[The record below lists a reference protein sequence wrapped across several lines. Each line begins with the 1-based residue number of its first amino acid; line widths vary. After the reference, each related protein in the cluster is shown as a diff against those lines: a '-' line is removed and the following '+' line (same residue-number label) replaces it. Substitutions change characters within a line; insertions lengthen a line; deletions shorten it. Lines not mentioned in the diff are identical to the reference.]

1 MVKEIMSQIPDTLD
15 LAARA
20 RAALNYFIQNPD
32 PEAGFQPYFIA
43 NLEADPP
50 YLEHSE
56 WDFGDVSSRF
66 VEVIAY
72 IRIMSGDYSGQE
84 AEAGLKEFM
93 LSFLDP
99 SDGLLYRPQSPYGPY
114 QLASSGGRA
123 GAYIWDQG
131 RALYALLTCYLTEGE
146 EKVLKKVERM
156 IDGLDKIAVRKG
168 DTCYFPTEAYL
179 GNGRWLD
186 HPLMWVPDGQPIDP
200 LVRYFQLTGDGK
212 ALDLARK
219 LARSVLTRKPLT
231 FGPDGE
237 MLRDAHN
244 THFHSRTASLMGLLR
259 LGIVTGDEALI
270 DFVEKAYKWA
280 RAQGS
285 SFGWM
290 LEQLRTPKWSET
302 CSITDMINSAV
313 LLAEIGKSEYW
324 EDVER
329 FTRNCLVESQ
339 ILSQEMLPRPWRK
352 VPEEVPGSRSYERV
366 VERVMGGF
374 VGSVFPNDRYFE
386 ADWHDGFGVSGCCSP
401 SGTKG
406 LYLAWSHIVTH
417 KPDGVWVNLLLNAN
431 TPWVE
436 VLSALPYEGRLGVL
450 VKNASKVH
458 VRIPSWVKRETVEVK
473 RNGEPQDIVC
483 KGTYV
488 VQENLR
494 KGDRVEVS
502 YPVRNLE
509 VAEKVAGEE
518 YLLHWRGYTLVGI
531 EPPGKR
537 MPLFQR
543 EEMNRNETP
552 LKPNGLSEP
561 AKEKFHLW

>member
-1 MVKEIMSQIPDTLD
+1 MSPIPYPLN
-15 LAARA
+15 LATRA
-20 RAALNYFIQNPD
+20 KAALNYFIQNPD
-32 PEAGFQPYFIA
+32 SEAGFQPYFIA

-66 VEVIAY
+66 VEAIAY
-72 IRIMSGDYSGQE
+72 IRLMAGELSGLE
-84 AEAGLKEFM
+84 VEAGLKEFM

-131 RALYALLTCYLTEGE
+131 RALYALLTWYLTEGE
-146 EKVLKKVERM
+146 EKVLKKAERM

-168 DTCYFPTEAYL
+168 DACYFPTEAYL
-179 GNGRWLD
+179 GNGKWLD

-200 LVRYFQLTGDGK
+200 LVRYFQLTGDRK

-244 THFHSRTASLMGLLR
+244 THFHSRTAALVGLLR
-259 LGIVTGDEALI
+259 LGIATGDEALI

-290 LEQLRTPKWSET
+290 PEQLRTPKWSET
-302 CSITDMINSAV
+302 CSITDMINLAV

-339 ILSQEMLPRPWRK
+339 ILSQEILPRPWRK
-352 VPEEVPGSRSYERV
+352 VPEKVPGSRSYDRVAERV
-366 VERVMGGF
+366 VGGF
-374 VGSVFPNDRYFE
+374 VGSVFPNDRYFQ
-386 ADWHDGFGVSGCCSP
+386 ADWHDGFGISGCCSP

-417 KPDGVWVNLLLNAN
+417 HPDGIYINLMLNAN

-436 VLSALPYEGRLGVL
+436 VHSFLPYQGRINIQI
-450 VKNASKVH
+450 KKASKMY
-458 VRIPSWVKRETVEVK
+458 VRVPSWAPQKAVEVK
-473 RNGEPQDIVC
+473 RNGRRQDVIFQ
-483 KGTYV
+483 GAYL
-488 VQENLR
+488 VQQGLKR
-494 KGDRVEVS
+494 GDKIEVT
-502 YPVRNLE
+502 YPVRSHKLI
-509 VAEKVAGEE
+509 EKVAGEE
-518 YLLHWRGYTLVGI
+518 YFLQWRGYTLVGI

-537 MPLFQR
+537 MPLYQR
-543 EEMNRNETP
+543 EEMNQTKVP
-552 LKPNGLSEP
+552 LRPNGSPEP
-561 AKEKFHLW
+561 ASENFHLW